1 MLNIVTMF
9 NMALEQKE
17 KKQLQTEKTVQKPIQ
32 KGSIL
37 ETFLAKKYR
46 ASKSFST
53 KTTYKSAINKFA
65 EFISV
70 HLGKTID
77 ELLQAII
84 AKELDPINVLDDFYS
99 FLSEYKRP
107 KISKTGYPNTTIRT
121 YLIIAKE
128 LLNNQG
134 VKIYNEDV
142 RQRIKLPKRD
152 DVYEEGYTKAEINR
166 AVRASNL
173 KLATVILMKA
183 SSGMRIGETIQLKL
197 SDINFDT
204 NPTTIKIRKETTKT
218 RQLRFTHI
226 STEATN
232 SLKDYLAKTF
242 NWTEGTKQDRYIIL
256 QFHEERIAKHK
267 KTLLDPKVKKIPK
280 TNLKRIIGKLE
291 HELKT
296 LSEEELYN
304 KAVHSARTNL
314 TEMLEKTVRSIP
326 ELSKKLENDRDAF
339 HFHGLRAWFKTQV
352 TLEGQGDFAEA
363 LMGHKSLKLI
373 YFRANHQAREKTYL
387 KIEHALTIADT
398 EKVEKTLAQQRDR
411 VQELTELVR
420 ETRQQHKQDLRQI
433 REEFLQV
440 INSTKKV

>member
-1 MLNIVTMF
+1 MLD
-9 NMALEQKE
+9 MALEQKE

-32 KGSIL
+32 KGGIL
-37 ETFLAKKYR
+37 DTFLAKKYR

-53 KTTYKSAINKFA
+53 KVTYKSAINKFA

-107 KISKTGYPNTTIRT
+107 KKSKTGYPNTTIRT

-166 AVRASNL
+166 AIRASNL
-173 KLATVILMKA
+173 KLATVILMNA
-183 SSGMRIGETIQLKL
+183 SSGMRISEGIQLKL
-197 SDINFDT
+197 SDIDFTT
-204 NPTTIKIRKETTKT
+204 NPTTIRIRKETTKT

-242 NWTEGTKQDRYIIL
+242 NITEGTKQDSKYIFL
-256 QFHEERIAKHK
+256 QFHEERIAKYK

-280 TNLKRIIGKLE
+280 TNLKRIIEKLE

-314 TEMLEKTVRSIP
+314 TEMLEKTVRAIP

-352 TLEGQGDFAEA
+352 TDQRMGDFAEA

-373 YFRANHQAREKTYL
+373 YYRQNHEKRQRKYL
-387 KIEHALTIADT
+387 DIEHALTIADT
-398 EKVEKTLAQQRDR
+398 EKVERTLSQQQDR
-411 VQELTELVR
+411 VQELTELLK
-420 ETRQQHKQDLRQI
+420 ETRQQQKQDIRLL